1 MGNRAIKGIAVAGP
15 ILIEKTADP
24 QCEGMQKLSCTGCVA
39 DIAGMLK
46 GYLACLPISAVG
58 RVGADA
64 EGRFILRNFQNAGI
78 ATGGIRII
86 DEEPTGFLVDTAY
99 QGAARNFGVADVVF
113 RNISCSLLHL
123 GHFLKLDKIDDGD
136 GKRIL
141 KHAKQCGMQ
150 TSISVLGG
158 SSQRYGAVQA
168 VLPYTDY
175 LIVRLEDGANLAN
188 MAPDAEN
195 IEKIARR
202 MLWHGVRKKV
212 FILSDSWLACCTRT
226 QYALLGN
233 YILPEES
240 CCTEEQAY
248 HAFCAGVLTGIAK
261 GWPELK
267 ILEFA
272 SSCVAVKR
280 CTEEDAGNI
289 RQTEEFCKNFRRN
302 KKVL

>member
-1 MGNRAIKGIAVAGP
+1 MGNQASKGIAVAGA
-15 ILIEKTADP
+15 ILIDKTADP
-24 QCEGMQKLSCTGCVA
+24 QCAGVQKLSCTGSVCH
-39 DIAGMLK
+39 IAGMLK
-46 GYLACLPISAVG
+46 SYLACLPVSAVG
-58 RVGADA
+58 RIGADA
-64 EGRFILRNFQNAGI
+64 EGRFILRNLQNAGI
-78 ATGGIRII
+78 ATGGIRMIGT
-86 DEEPTGFLVDTAY
+86 DPTGFQNDTAY
-99 QGAARNFGVADVVF
+99 QGAVCNFGVADVVF
-113 RNISCSLLHL
+113 RNISCSIFHL
-123 GHFLKLDKIDDGD
+123 GHFLQLDKLNDGD

-175 LIVRLEDGANLAN
+175 LIVGLEDGAKLADIAPAPENL
-188 MAPDAEN
+188 
-195 IEKIARR
+195 EKIARR
-202 MLWHGVRKKV
+202 LLWHGVRKKV

-240 CCTEEQAY
+240 RCPEEQVY
-248 HAFCAGVLTGIAK
+248 NAFCAGVLTGIAK
-261 GWPELK
+261 GWPDLK

-272 SSCVAVKR
+272 SSSVAVKQ
-280 CTEEDAGNI
+280 CADEEPRNI
-289 RQTEEFCKNFRRN
+289 RQTEEFCISFQRN